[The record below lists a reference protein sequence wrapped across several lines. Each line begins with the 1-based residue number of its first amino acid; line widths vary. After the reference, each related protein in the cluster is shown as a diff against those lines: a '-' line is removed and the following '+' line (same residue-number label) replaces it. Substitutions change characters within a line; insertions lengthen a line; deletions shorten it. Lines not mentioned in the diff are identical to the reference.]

1 MDRMVVLLTASIMA
15 IAGIFTLWG
24 ANLIRRTLPPE
35 NTTGEVCHAA
45 LFRFYSG
52 NYEKD
57 TKKLILILENQ
68 RSVELRL
75 ENLYLIYGENVKTFP
90 LNERLEGN
98 MLKSL
103 VVNGVDDGFTSGTVK
118 TNCPEVSLYFKYS
131 QLT

>member
-1 MDRMVVLLTASIMA
+1 MIVFLAASVMA

-35 NTTGEVCHAA
+35 NTTGEVCHGA

-52 NYEKD
+52 SYEKD

-68 RSVELRL
+68 RSVDLRL
-75 ENLYLIYGENVKTFP
+75 ENLYLVYGENVKTFP

-98 MLKSL
+98 MLKTL
-103 VVNGVDDGFTSGTVK
+103 TVNGVDDGFTSGTVK
-118 TNCPEVSLYFKYS
+118 TNCPDVSLEFSYS